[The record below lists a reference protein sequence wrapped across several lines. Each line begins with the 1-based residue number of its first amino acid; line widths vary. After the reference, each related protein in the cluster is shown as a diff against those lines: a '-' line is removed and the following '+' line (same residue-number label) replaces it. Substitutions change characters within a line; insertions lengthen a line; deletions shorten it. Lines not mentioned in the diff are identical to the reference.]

1 MNQREVNRAV
11 AAATGE
17 TVSTIAELGF
27 SLADPSMVTH
37 DPEPCDADASWEAK
51 TVDWDELDAE
61 RRVPIVSQPAA

>member
-27 SLADPSMVTH
+27 SIADPDEVAF
-37 DPEPCDADASWEAK
+37 DPDPDEVHY
-51 TVDWDELDAE
+51 VDWDALQAE
-61 RRVPIVSQPAA
+61 RNEESSWRPRYEMAAA